1 MWQIPK
7 LAQADKIASFP
18 NDQIHSE
25 IFTKNNP
32 TYLPGYRCSAV

>member
-18 NDQIHSE
+18 NDQIHGE
-25 IFTKNNP
+25 IFTKK
-32 TYLPGYRCSAV
+32 